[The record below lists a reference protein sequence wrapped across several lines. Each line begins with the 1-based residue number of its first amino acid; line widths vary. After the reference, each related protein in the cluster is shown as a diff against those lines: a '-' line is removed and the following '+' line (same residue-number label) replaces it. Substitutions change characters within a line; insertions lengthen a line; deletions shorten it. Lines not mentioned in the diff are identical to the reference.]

1 MVMNEKNSE
10 KIKVLKEKIANLL
23 AEYRVKHDE
32 LEIATEEWDIG
43 EIQVALER
51 FNKEILKLKKQV
63 HDLEVL

>member
-1 MVMNEKNSE
+1 MNEKNSE